1 MKKVL
6 KIALWSLVALIFVG
20 TFVYLF
26 LNSRPKEVTYELVQP
41 VTGNIERSTV
51 LTGKIEPRDEIDIKP
66 QISGIISEILVEAG
80 DQINEGDVIAKIKV
94 VPQEGELASALSRVN
109 TAKINLEDVKSK
121 HERNTMLY
129 QNKVISREEYETSQ
143 TSLAQAREELKAAQ
157 DAYSIVKDGMSAD
170 NAKSSNTLVRAT
182 ITGLVLDVPVKVG
195 SSVIQANT
203 MNDGTTV
210 ATLADMN
217 KLIFKGKM
225 DETEV
230 GRLHVGMPMEIS
242 IGALPDYK
250 STAVI
255 EYISPKATEENGANS
270 FEVKGSI
277 ATDGK
282 TQLRSGYSANAT
294 VILQGATNV
303 MTLPESVIEYEGN
316 KTFVYVAADTLP
328 PYNFKR
334 TPVEVGVSD
343 GLNVEIKSGVKAG
356 QRIRGEEKSDKNDNP
371 SRPPMH

>member
-6 KIALWSLVALIFVG
+6 KIALWTLVALIFVG

-26 LNSRPKEVTYELVQP
+26 LNSRPKEVTYALVQP

-80 DQINEGDVIAKIKV
+80 EQVNEGDVIAKIKV
-94 VPQEGELASALSRVN
+94 VPQEGELSSALSRVN
-109 TAKINLEDVKSK
+109 SAKINLEDVKSK
-121 HERNTMLY
+121 HERNSILY

-294 VILQGATNV
+294 VVLQGASNV

-316 KTFVYVAADTLP
+316 KTFVYVATDTLP
-328 PYNFKR
+328 PYDFKR

-343 GLNVEIKSGVKAG
+343 GLNVEIKSGVKSG
-356 QRIRGEEKSDKNDNP
+356 QYIRGEEKSDKIMKP
-371 SRPPMH
+371 

>member
-6 KIALWSLVALIFVG
+6 KIALWSLVAIIFVG

-26 LNSRPKEVTYELVQP
+26 LNSRPKEMTYNLVQP
-41 VTGNIERSTV
+41 SQGNIERSTV

-80 DQINEGDVIAKIKV
+80 DQVNEGDVIAKIKV

-109 TAKINLEDVKSK
+109 TAKISLEDTKSK

-157 DAYSIVKDGMSAD
+157 DAYSIVKDGISTD

-250 STAVI
+250 STAII

-303 MTLPESVIEYEGN
+303 MTLPESVIEYDGN
-316 KTFVYVAADTLP
+316 KTYVYVAGDTVP
-328 PYNFKR
+328 PYDFKR
-334 TPVEVGVSD
+334 VPVEVGVSD
-343 GLNVEIKSGVKAG
+343 GLNIEIKSGVKSG
-356 QRIRGEEKSDKNDNP
+356 QYIRGEEKSDKVMNP
-371 SRPPMH
+371 

>member
-121 HERNTMLY
+121 HERNSMLY

-157 DAYSIVKDGMSAD
+157 DAYSIVKTACRQTMPSQATPSSAPP
-170 NAKSSNTLVRAT
+170 SQ
-182 ITGLVLDVPVKVG
+182 VLCLMCRSKW
-195 SSVIQANT
+195 
-203 MNDGTTV
+203 V
-210 ATLADMN
+210 A
-217 KLIFKGKM
+217 
-225 DETEV
+225 
-230 GRLHVGMPMEIS
+230 R
-242 IGALPDYK
+242 
-250 STAVI
+250 
-255 EYISPKATEENGANS
+255 
-270 FEVKGSI
+270 
-277 ATDGK
+277 
-282 TQLRSGYSANAT
+282 
-294 VILQGATNV
+294 
-303 MTLPESVIEYEGN
+303 
-316 KTFVYVAADTLP
+316 
-328 PYNFKR
+328 
-334 TPVEVGVSD
+334 
-343 GLNVEIKSGVKAG
+343 
-356 QRIRGEEKSDKNDNP
+356 
-371 SRPPMH
+371 